1 MSVYTCILLSTA
13 FGVRSSE
20 TAGLRWDWMQTV
32 GKNRRAVLLAGDLIC
47 FLVFALLGLRSH
59 EDGVTP
65 NSLLRAATPFQAG
78 WLIAGLVP
86 ALDESRSEHR
96 RTGVLRRW
104 MPAWVIGLGL
114 RTLLFDRS
122 FEVSFAVVAFIAN
135 GLLLLVWRSVLA
147 RLLFRERFS
156 DE

>member
-1 MSVYTCILLSTA
+1 
-13 FGVRSSE
+13 
-20 TAGLRWDWMQTV
+20 MQTV
-32 GKNRRAVLLAGDLIC
+32 TKNRTAILLAGDLIC

-59 EDGVTP
+59 EDGITLGGVI
-65 NSLLRAATPFQAG
+65 RAATPFQAG

-86 ALDESRSEHR
+86 ALHENRAQHR

-104 MPAWVIGLGL
+104 VPAWIIGLAL

-122 FEVSFAVVAFIAN
+122 FEASFAVVSFIAN
-135 GLLLLVWRSVLA
+135 AALLVLWRSVLA

-156 DE
+156 DA